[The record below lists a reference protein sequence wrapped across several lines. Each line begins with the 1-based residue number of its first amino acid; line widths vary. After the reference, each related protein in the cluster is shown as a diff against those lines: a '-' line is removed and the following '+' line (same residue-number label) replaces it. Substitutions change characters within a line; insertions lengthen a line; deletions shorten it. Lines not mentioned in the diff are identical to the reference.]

1 MTLPQDP
8 AMLLSYVNTKLRDQY
23 ASLEELCD
31 DLHLDQAELVSKLAA
46 SGYEYSKEHNK
57 FW

>member
-1 MTLPQDP
+1 
-8 AMLLSYVNTKLRDQY
+8 MLLSYFNTKLRDQY
-23 ASLEELCD
+23 ASLDELCD
-31 DLHLDQAELVSKLAA
+31 DLHLDQAELVSNLAA

>member
-1 MTLPQDP
+1 
-8 AMLLSYVNTKLRDQY
+8 MLLSYVNTKLRDQY

-31 DLHLDQAELVSKLAA
+31 DLHLDQSYLVSKLAA